1 MKNKI
6 LMIIA
11 PSDFRDEELLVPKRF
26 FEGKHIK
33 VDVASETREKSRGM
47 LGAISTPDLTIDG
60 VDVGEYDAVVFVGG
74 AGVDKHRFYE
84 NERCLNIAKNA
95 LMRGKVLAAI
105 CLASKTLAN
114 AGLLRKRKATCFN
127 SAINYIK
134 EKGAIYIDKG
144 VVRDINIITADGP
157 GAAQEFAEE
166 IYKYIKSRG

>member
-11 PSDFRDEELLVPKRF
+11 PSDFRDEELLLPKRF
-26 FEGKHIK
+26 FESKHIK
-33 VDVASETREKSRGM
+33 VDVASETKEKARGM
-47 LGAISTPDLTIDG
+47 LGAISTPNLTLNEIDIS
-60 VDVGEYDAVVFVGG
+60 EYDAVIFVGG
-74 AGVDKHRFYE
+74 AGVDKHKFYE
-84 NERCLNIAKNA
+84 NEKCLKIAKNA

-105 CLASKTLAN
+105 CLAPKILAN
-114 AGLLRKRKATCFN
+114 AELLRNRKATCFN